1 MEKKHLSLS
10 PKYRHTRQQ
19 AKEAESRR
27 LAPLVL
33 AMKALHS
40 VSVPDSMDPEEL
52 ERQRKNQEILG
63 KLFSP
68 MNGLN
73 WESFTLGE
81 IPAAWTRLPKGPAC
95 RRVILY
101 CHGGGYTSGN
111 LGYARVLSSKL
122 CRATGFDV
130 LSFEYRLAPEHPYPA
145 ALEDALLA
153 WDYLMENHF
162 APENVILAGDS
173 AGGNLALVLSLYL
186 KEKGRPLPGALL
198 LFSPWTDL
206 TLSGESL
213 ESRADIDPVLTPE
226 YVRAVRDAYTNGAS
240 PDSPLLTPLLG
251 DFAGFPPVLIQIGT
265 NEILHSDSLRL
276 EEKLKEA
283 GVPCLLEEWDD
294 MWHVFQMYPT
304 KKASDAIRNTAYF
317 LLSYL

>member
-1 MEKKHLSLS
+1 
-10 PKYRHTRQQ
+10 
-19 AKEAESRR
+19 
-27 LAPLVL
+27 
-33 AMKALHS
+33 
-40 VSVPDSMDPEEL
+40 
-52 ERQRKNQEILG
+52 
-63 KLFSP
+63 
-68 MNGLN
+68 
-73 WESFTLGE
+73 
-81 IPAAWTRLPKGPAC
+81 
-95 RRVILY
+95 
-101 CHGGGYTSGN
+101 
-111 LGYARVLSSKL
+111 
-122 CRATGFDV
+122 
-130 LSFEYRLAPEHPYPA
+130 
-145 ALEDALLA
+145 
-153 WDYLMENHF
+153 MENHF